1 MCYYVGIDVAKF
13 KHDFTVVTS
22 DGEVIVESTTF
33 KNDLKGFET
42 IKDSLSN
49 LDHSQEI
56 KIGLESTGH
65 YHKNLVKFLTEQ
77 GYKVSVLNPYLVH
90 GFIKSRTL
98 RKQKTDNLDCMWI
111 AKYLQ
116 SEDFK
121 AYQSKLYPCE
131 ELKSLTRNRNKI
143 VRERSNQL
151 VTVTNCLDCIFP
163 EFKGFFDGKLSKSA
177 LALLFECN
185 TVESIKNLTAS
196 KIQKVRDKHK
206 GIRIGKFFDIRD
218 AAKITIGVPND
229 SVSFIMK
236 QAIYQIFSL
245 DEILKSYD
253 EQINKIMD
261 DQNSVLESI
270 PGVGRSSVA
279 SIIGEYN
286 NFQGFPDADKL
297 LAYAG
302 LECSR
307 YQSGESDYHG
317 HMVKRGSPFLRYTL
331 MNLAI
336 SLKNHN
342 AIFKEYYL
350 KKRDEGKNYRVALN
364 HVVRKFLRIAFKL
377 VSTNQKFNI
386 DK

>member
-22 DGEVIVESTTF
+22 NGEVIVPSTTF
-33 KNDLKGFET
+33 KNQFEGFET
-42 IKDSLSN
+42 IKDSLAS

-65 YHKNLVKFLTEQ
+65 YHKNLVKFLTEK
-77 GYKVSVLNPYLVH
+77 GYQVSVLNPYLVH

-98 RKQKTDNLDCMWI
+98 RKQKTDNLDCLRI
-111 AKYLQ
+111 SKYLQ
-116 SEDFK
+116 SEDYQ

-131 ELKSLTRNRNKI
+131 QLKSLTRSRNKI

-151 VTVTNCLDCIFP
+151 VIVTNCLDTIFP
-163 EFKGFFDGKLSKSA
+163 EFKAFFDGKLSKSA
-177 LALLFECN
+177 LVLLYEFN
-185 TVESIKNLTAS
+185 TVEGIKNLTSA
-196 KIQKVRDKHK
+196 KIQKIKDKHK

-218 AAKITIGVPND
+218 TAKITVGKPDN
-229 SVSFIMK
+229 SASFIMK
-236 QAIYQIFSL
+236 QAITQIFAL
-245 DEILKSYD
+245 DEILASYD
-253 EQINKIMD
+253 KEINLIMN
-261 DQNSVLESI
+261 DQKSVLESI
-270 PGVGRSSVA
+270 PGVGRNSA
-279 SIIGEYN
+279 AAIIGEYN
-286 NFQGFPDADKL
+286 NFQGFPSADKL

-307 YQSGESDYHG
+307 YQSGLSDFHG
-317 HMVKRGSPFLRYTL
+317 RMVKRGSPSLRYVL
-331 MNLAI
+331 MNLAV

-342 AIFKEYYL
+342 AVFKEYYL
-350 KKRDEGKNYRVALN
+350 KKRDEGKSYRVALN

-386 DK
+386 DN

>member
-177 LALLFECN
+177 LALLFEYN

-307 YQSGESDYHG
+307 YQSGESDHHG

>member
-307 YQSGESDYHG
+307 YQSGESDHHG

>member
-22 DGEVIVESTTF
+22 NGEVIVPSTTF
-33 KNDLKGFET
+33 KNQFEGFET
-42 IKDSLSN
+42 IKDSLAS

-65 YHKNLVKFLTEQ
+65 YHKNLVKFLTEK
-77 GYKVSVLNPYLVH
+77 GYQVSVLNPYLVH

-98 RKQKTDNLDCMWI
+98 RKQKTDNLDCLRI
-111 AKYLQ
+111 SKYLQ
-116 SEDFK
+116 SEDYQ

-131 ELKSLTRNRNKI
+131 QLKSLTRSRNKI

-151 VTVTNCLDCIFP
+151 VIVTNCLDTIFP
-163 EFKGFFDGKLSKSA
+163 EFKAFFDGKLSKSA
-177 LALLFECN
+177 LALLYEFN
-185 TVESIKNLTAS
+185 TIEGIKSLTSA
-196 KIQKVRDKHK
+196 KIQKIKDKHK

-218 AAKITIGVPND
+218 TAKITVGKPDN
-229 SVSFIMK
+229 SASFIMK
-236 QAIYQIFSL
+236 QAITQIFAL
-245 DEILKSYD
+245 DEILASYD
-253 EQINKIMD
+253 KEINLIMN
-261 DQNSVLESI
+261 DQKSVLESI
-270 PGVGRSSVA
+270 PGVGRNSA
-279 SIIGEYN
+279 AAIIGEYN
-286 NFQGFPDADKL
+286 NFQGFPSADKL

-307 YQSGESDYHG
+307 YQSGLSDFHG
-317 HMVKRGSPFLRYTL
+317 RMVKRGSPSLRYVL
-331 MNLAI
+331 MNLAV

-342 AIFKEYYL
+342 AVFKEYYL
-350 KKRDEGKNYRVALN
+350 KKRDEGKSYRVALN

-386 DK
+386 DN

>member
-22 DGEVIVESTTF
+22 NGEVIVPSTTF
-33 KNDLKGFET
+33 KNQFEGFET
-42 IKDSLSN
+42 IKDSLAS

-65 YHKNLVKFLTEQ
+65 DHKNLVKFLTEK
-77 GYKVSVLNPYLVH
+77 GYQVSVLNPYLVH

-98 RKQKTDNLDCMWI
+98 RKQKTDNLDCLRI
-111 AKYLQ
+111 SKYLQ
-116 SEDFK
+116 SEDYQ

-131 ELKSLTRNRNKI
+131 QLKSLTRSRNKI

-151 VTVTNCLDCIFP
+151 VIVTNCLDTIFP
-163 EFKGFFDGKLSKSA
+163 EFKAFFDGKLSKSA
-177 LALLFECN
+177 LALLNEFN
-185 TVESIKNLTAS
+185 TVEGIKNLTSA
-196 KIQKVRDKHK
+196 KIQKIKDKHK

-218 AAKITIGVPND
+218 TAKITVGKPDN
-229 SVSFIMK
+229 SASFIMK
-236 QAIYQIFSL
+236 QAITQIFAL
-245 DEILKSYD
+245 DEILASYD
-253 EQINKIMD
+253 KEINLIMN
-261 DQNSVLESI
+261 DQKSVLESI
-270 PGVGRSSVA
+270 PGVGRNSA
-279 SIIGEYN
+279 AAIIGEYN
-286 NFQGFPDADKL
+286 NFQGFPSADKL

-307 YQSGESDYHG
+307 YQSGLSDFHG
-317 HMVKRGSPFLRYTL
+317 RMVKRGSPSLRYVL
-331 MNLAI
+331 MNLAV

-342 AIFKEYYL
+342 AVFKEYYL
-350 KKRDEGKNYRVALN
+350 KKRDEGKSYRVALN

-386 DK
+386 DN

>member
-1 MCYYVGIDVAKF
+1 M
-13 KHDFTVVTS
+13 TS

-177 LALLFECN
+177 LALLFEYN

-377 VSTNQKFNI
+377 VSINQKFNI

>member
-177 LALLFECN
+177 LALLFEYN

>member
-177 LALLFECN
+177 LALLFEYN

-307 YQSGESDYHG
+307 YQSSESDYHG

>member
-1 MCYYVGIDVAKF
+1 
-13 KHDFTVVTS
+13 
-22 DGEVIVESTTF
+22 
-33 KNDLKGFET
+33 
-42 IKDSLSN
+42 
-49 LDHSQEI
+49 
-56 KIGLESTGH
+56 
-65 YHKNLVKFLTEQ
+65 
-77 GYKVSVLNPYLVH
+77 
-90 GFIKSRTL
+90 
-98 RKQKTDNLDCMWI
+98 
-111 AKYLQ
+111 
-116 SEDFK
+116 
-121 AYQSKLYPCE
+121 
-131 ELKSLTRNRNKI
+131 
-143 VRERSNQL
+143 
-151 VTVTNCLDCIFP
+151 
-163 EFKGFFDGKLSKSA
+163 
-177 LALLFECN
+177 
-185 TVESIKNLTAS
+185 
-196 KIQKVRDKHK
+196 
-206 GIRIGKFFDIRD
+206 
-218 AAKITIGVPND
+218 
-229 SVSFIMK
+229 MK

>member
-77 GYKVSVLNPYLVH
+77 GHKVSVLNPYLVH

-177 LALLFECN
+177 LALLFEYN

-350 KKRDEGKNYRVALN
+350 KKRNEGKNYRVALN

>member
-22 DGEVIVESTTF
+22 NGEVIVPSTTF
-33 KNDLKGFET
+33 KNQFEGFET
-42 IKDSLSN
+42 IKDSLAS

-65 YHKNLVKFLTEQ
+65 YHKNLVKFLTEK
-77 GYKVSVLNPYLVH
+77 GYQVSVLNPYLVH

-98 RKQKTDNLDCMWI
+98 RKQKTDNLDCLRI
-111 AKYLQ
+111 SKYLQ
-116 SEDFK
+116 SEDCQ

-131 ELKSLTRNRNKI
+131 QLKSLTRSRNKI

-151 VTVTNCLDCIFP
+151 VIVTNCLDTIFP
-163 EFKGFFDGKLSKSA
+163 EFKAFFDGKLSKSA
-177 LALLFECN
+177 LALLYEFN
-185 TVESIKNLTAS
+185 TVEGIKNLTSA
-196 KIQKVRDKHK
+196 KIQKIKDKHK

-218 AAKITIGVPND
+218 TAKITVGKPDN
-229 SVSFIMK
+229 SASFIMK
-236 QAIYQIFSL
+236 QAITQIFAL
-245 DEILKSYD
+245 DEILASYD
-253 EQINKIMD
+253 KEINLIMN
-261 DQNSVLESI
+261 DQKSVLESI
-270 PGVGRSSVA
+270 PGVGRNSA
-279 SIIGEYN
+279 AAIIGEYN
-286 NFQGFPDADKL
+286 NFQGFPSADKL

-307 YQSGESDYHG
+307 YQSGLSDFHG
-317 HMVKRGSPFLRYTL
+317 RMVKRGSPSLRYVL
-331 MNLAI
+331 MNLAV

-342 AIFKEYYL
+342 AVFKEYYL
-350 KKRDEGKNYRVALN
+350 KKRDEGKSYRVALN

-386 DK
+386 DN

>member
-22 DGEVIVESTTF
+22 NGEVIVPSTTF
-33 KNDLKGFET
+33 KNQFESFET
-42 IKDSLSN
+42 IKDSLAS

-65 YHKNLVKFLTEQ
+65 YHKNLVKFLTEK
-77 GYKVSVLNPYLVH
+77 GYQVSVLNPYLVH

-98 RKQKTDNLDCMWI
+98 RKQKTDNLDCLRI
-111 AKYLQ
+111 SKYLQ
-116 SEDFK
+116 SEDYQ

-131 ELKSLTRNRNKI
+131 QLKSLTRSRNKI

-151 VTVTNCLDCIFP
+151 VIVTNCLDTIFP
-163 EFKGFFDGKLSKSA
+163 EFKAFFDGKLSKSA
-177 LALLFECN
+177 LALLNEFN
-185 TVESIKNLTAS
+185 TVEGIKNLTSA
-196 KIQKVRDKHK
+196 KIQKIKDKHK

-218 AAKITIGVPND
+218 TAKITVGKPDN
-229 SVSFIMK
+229 SASFIMK
-236 QAIYQIFSL
+236 QAITQIFAL
-245 DEILKSYD
+245 DEILASYD
-253 EQINKIMD
+253 KEIDLIMN
-261 DQNSVLESI
+261 DQKSVLESI
-270 PGVGRSSVA
+270 PGVGRNSA
-279 SIIGEYN
+279 AAIIGEYN
-286 NFQGFPDADKL
+286 NFQGFPSADKL

-307 YQSGESDYHG
+307 YQSGLSDFHG
-317 HMVKRGSPFLRYTL
+317 RMVKRGSPSLRYVL
-331 MNLAI
+331 MNLAV

-342 AIFKEYYL
+342 AVFKEYYL
-350 KKRDEGKNYRVALN
+350 KKRDEGKSYRVALN

-386 DK
+386 DN

>member
-177 LALLFECN
+177 LALLFEYN

-350 KKRDEGKNYRVALN
+350 KKRNEGKNYRVALN

>member
-22 DGEVIVESTTF
+22 NGEVIVPSTTF
-33 KNDLKGFET
+33 KNQFEGFET
-42 IKDSLSN
+42 IKDSLAS

-65 YHKNLVKFLTEQ
+65 YHKNLVKFLTEK
-77 GYKVSVLNPYLVH
+77 GYQVSVLNPYLVH

-98 RKQKTDNLDCMWI
+98 RKQKTDNLDCLRI
-111 AKYLQ
+111 SKYLQ
-116 SEDFK
+116 SEDYQ

-131 ELKSLTRNRNKI
+131 QLKSLTRSRNKI

-151 VTVTNCLDCIFP
+151 VIVTNCLDTIFP
-163 EFKGFFDGKLSKSA
+163 EFKAFFDGKLSKSA
-177 LALLFECN
+177 LALLNEFN
-185 TVESIKNLTAS
+185 TVEGIKNLTSA
-196 KIQKVRDKHK
+196 KIQKIKDKHK

-218 AAKITIGVPND
+218 TAKITVGKPDN
-229 SVSFIMK
+229 SASFIMK
-236 QAIYQIFSL
+236 QAITQIFAL
-245 DEILKSYD
+245 DEILASYD
-253 EQINKIMD
+253 KEINLIMN
-261 DQNSVLESI
+261 DQKSVLESI
-270 PGVGRSSVA
+270 PGVGRNSA
-279 SIIGEYN
+279 AAIIGEYN
-286 NFQGFPDADKL
+286 NFQGFPSADKL

-307 YQSGESDYHG
+307 YQSGLSDFHG
-317 HMVKRGSPFLRYTL
+317 RMVKRGSPSLRYIL
-331 MNLAI
+331 MNLAV

-342 AIFKEYYL
+342 AVFKEYYL
-350 KKRDEGKNYRVALN
+350 KKRDEGKSYRVALN

-386 DK
+386 DN

>member
-22 DGEVIVESTTF
+22 NGEVIVPSTTF
-33 KNDLKGFET
+33 KNQFEGFET
-42 IKDSLSN
+42 IKDSLAN

-65 YHKNLVKFLTEQ
+65 YHKNLVKFLTEK
-77 GYKVSVLNPYLVH
+77 GYQVSVLNPYLVH

-98 RKQKTDNLDCMWI
+98 RKQKTDNLDCLRI
-111 AKYLQ
+111 SKYLQ
-116 SEDFK
+116 SEDYQ

-131 ELKSLTRNRNKI
+131 QLKSLTRSRNKI

-151 VTVTNCLDCIFP
+151 VIVTNCLDTIFP
-163 EFKGFFDGKLSKSA
+163 EFKAFFDGKLSKSA
-177 LALLFECN
+177 LALLNEFN
-185 TVESIKNLTAS
+185 TVEGIKNLTSA
-196 KIQKVRDKHK
+196 KIQKIKDKHK

-218 AAKITIGVPND
+218 TAKITVGKPDN
-229 SVSFIMK
+229 SASFIMK
-236 QAIYQIFSL
+236 QAITQIFAL
-245 DEILKSYD
+245 DEILASYD
-253 EQINKIMD
+253 KEINLIMN
-261 DQNSVLESI
+261 DQKSVLESI
-270 PGVGRSSVA
+270 PGVGRNSA
-279 SIIGEYN
+279 AAIIGEYN
-286 NFQGFPDADKL
+286 NFQGFPSADKL

-307 YQSGESDYHG
+307 YQSGISDFHG
-317 HMVKRGSPFLRYTL
+317 RMVKRGSPSLRYVL
-331 MNLAI
+331 MNLAV

-342 AIFKEYYL
+342 AVFKEYYL
-350 KKRDEGKNYRVALN
+350 KKRDEGKSYRVALN

-386 DK
+386 DN

>member
-163 EFKGFFDGKLSKSA
+163 KFKGFFDGKLSKSA
-177 LALLFECN
+177 LALLFEYN

>member
-98 RKQKTDNLDCMWI
+98 RKQKTDSLDCMRI

-177 LALLFECN
+177 LALLFEYN

>member
-65 YHKNLVKFLTEQ
+65 YHKNLVNFLTEQ

-177 LALLFECN
+177 LALLFEYN

-350 KKRDEGKNYRVALN
+350 KKRNEGKNYRVALN

>member
-33 KNDLKGFET
+33 KNDLKGFEA

-65 YHKNLVKFLTEQ
+65 YHKNLVKFLAEQ

-98 RKQKTDNLDCMWI
+98 RKQKTDSLDCMRI

-177 LALLFECN
+177 LALLFEYN
-185 TVESIKNLTAS
+185 TVESIKNLTSS
-196 KIQKVRDKHK
+196 KIQKIRDKHK
-206 GIRIGKFFDIRD
+206 SIRIGNFFDIRD
-218 AAKITIGVPND
+218 AAKVTIGVPND
-229 SVSFIMK
+229 SMSFIMK
-236 QAIYQIFSL
+236 QAICQIFSL

-253 EQINKIMD
+253 DRINKIMD
-261 DQNSVLESI
+261 DQKCVLESI
-270 PGVGRSSVA
+270 PGVGRTSAA

>member
-13 KHDFTVVTS
+13 KHDFTIVTS
-22 DGEVIVESTTF
+22 DGEVILQSTTF
-33 KNDLKGFET
+33 KNDFKGFET
-42 IKDSLSN
+42 IKDSLAN

-77 GYKVSVLNPYLVH
+77 GYQVSILNPYLVH

-98 RKQKTDNLDCMWI
+98 RKQKTDNLDCLWI
-111 AKYLQ
+111 AKDLQ

-131 ELKSLTRNRNKI
+131 ELKSLTRSRNKI

-151 VTVTNCLDCIFP
+151 VVVTNCLDRIFP

-177 LALLFECN
+177 LVLLFEHS
-185 TVESIKNLTAS
+185 TVDSIKALTAS
-196 KIQKVRDKHK
+196 KIQKIKDKHK
-206 GIRIGKFFDIRD
+206 GIRIGKYFEIRD

-229 SVSFIMK
+229 STSFIMK
-236 QAIYQIFSL
+236 QAISQIFTF
-245 DEILKSYD
+245 DKILNSYD
-253 EQINKIMD
+253 ERIDKIMD
-261 DQNSVLESI
+261 EQNSVLESI
-270 PGVGRSSVA
+270 PGVGRNSASVILA
-279 SIIGEYN
+279 EYN

-336 SLKNHN
+336 ALKNHN
-342 AIFKEYYL
+342 AVFKEYYL
-350 KKRDEGKNYRVALN
+350 KKRDEGKRYRVALN
-364 HVVRKFLRIAFKL
+364 HVVRKFLRVAFKL

-386 DK
+386 DQ

>member
-177 LALLFECN
+177 LALLFEYN

-206 GIRIGKFFDIRD
+206 GIRISKFFDIRD

-350 KKRDEGKNYRVALN
+350 KKRNEGKNYRVALN